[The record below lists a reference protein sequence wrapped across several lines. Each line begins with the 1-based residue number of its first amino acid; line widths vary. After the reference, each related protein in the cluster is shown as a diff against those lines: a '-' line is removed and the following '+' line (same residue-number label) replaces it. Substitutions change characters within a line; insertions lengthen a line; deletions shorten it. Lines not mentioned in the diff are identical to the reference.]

1 MNIGLVCGSDTAYS
15 LFFLKKAYI
24 DNFYCNV
31 EIITT
36 ITKTK
41 KAEKTKRNDTQDDDS
56 GVASCRGLWASTCFA
71 SNNLAGVE
79 IVDTNGHL
87 VSKVHGEGSSQL
99 ITKIT
104 QGIQV
109 VLVNMEGAN
118 ARTIK

>member
-1 MNIGLVCGSDTAYS
+1 MLQATWRILWKDDYA
-15 LFFLKKAYI
+15 FLKHL
-24 DNFYCNV
+24 
-31 EIITT
+31 
-36 ITKTK
+36 
-41 KAEKTKRNDTQDDDS
+41 KTKRNDTQDDDS